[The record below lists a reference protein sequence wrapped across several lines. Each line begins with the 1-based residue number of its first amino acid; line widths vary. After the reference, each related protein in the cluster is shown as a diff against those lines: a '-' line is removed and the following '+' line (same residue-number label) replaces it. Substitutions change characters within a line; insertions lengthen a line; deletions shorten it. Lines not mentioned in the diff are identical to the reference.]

1 VNKRRQIVIAMG
13 LSALASPFGSFAQQ
27 PGKVW
32 RIGFLG
38 LGNAVN
44 TSSRV
49 EALRAGMREL
59 GYIEEKHFVIEFRWA
74 ESNYAR
80 LPPLATELVEL
91 KVDVIVTHGSPGT
104 HAAKNAT
111 STIPIVMAAGGDPV
125 AEGIVASFARPG
137 GNITGGT
144 FFSPQISAKRIE
156 LLKDALPRLTQV
168 AVLLHERADAV
179 SVNAILQLMESL
191 AATKKIALH
200 KFTTQGVGDFENT
213 FVAMAKQRVG
223 AVVVPEILALTIN
236 PKEIAD
242 LATKYRLPVAGNTEL
257 AQAGGML
264 GYGVNILEMFRRSA
278 YLIDRIL
285 KGTKPADL
293 PIEQAAKFELVFNMK
308 TAKALD
314 VKIPQSILIQATK
327 VIE

>member
-1 VNKRRQIVIAMG
+1 MNNRRKLV
-13 LSALASPFGSFAQQ
+13 LALGAGALISPFASFSQQ
-27 PGKVW
+27 QSKLW

-38 LGNAVN
+38 LGNAIN

-49 EALRAGMREL
+49 EALRNGMREL
-59 GYIEEKHFVIEFRWA
+59 GYVEEKHFVFDFRWA
-74 ESNYAR
+74 EGNYVR
-80 LPPLATELVEL
+80 LPSLAVELVDL

-111 STIPIVMAAGGDPV
+111 GTIPIVMAAGGDPV

-168 AVLLHERADAV
+168 AVLLHERADAI

-191 AATKKIALH
+191 ATTRKIALH
-200 KFTTQGVGDFENT
+200 KFTTQGIGDFENA
-213 FVAMAKQRVG
+213 FAAMAKQRVG
-223 AVVVPEILALTIN
+223 AVVIPEILALTIN
-236 PKEIAD
+236 PKEIAE
-242 LATKYRLPVAGNTEL
+242 LAAKHRLPVAGNTEL

-264 GYGVNILEMFRRSA
+264 GYGVNILEMFRRAA

-285 KGTKPADL
+285 NGTKPADL
-293 PIEQAAKFELVFNMK
+293 PIEQATKFDLVANIR
-308 TAKALD
+308 TAKVLGI
-314 VKIPQSILIQATK
+314 KIPQSILVRADK